1 MNNSGLK
8 KKKFQAIAIISV
20 LLLLIYG
27 KNLTERQAFKSISK
41 TFTEVYNDRLVV
53 EGYIFQISDRLFSI
67 QKLIDHCNLDYDYS
81 RVINEIQ
88 GHEKG
93 IMDLIIDFEKTNL
106 TVEES
111 DYLADFKRII
121 ENDLNIKSYDL
132 LYTDSSGVNSNQ
144 VKLYD
149 KKIALAKTDLENLSK
164 IQMDEGQK
172 LISKAKVQINRSQI
186 WAQFEVALLI
196 ILVIVIY
203 IFLFRGQ
210 PKKQDIFS

>member
-1 MNNSGLK
+1 MNNPGLR

-81 RVINEIQ
+81 RVINEID

-93 IMDLIIDFEKTNL
+93 IMNLIVDFEKTNL
-106 TVEES
+106 TIEES
-111 DYLADFKRII
+111 DYLSDFKKII
-121 ENDLNIKSYDL
+121 ENDLSIKNYEL
-132 LYTDSSGVNSNQ
+132 LYSDSSGVNTNQ

-149 KKIALAKTDLENLSK
+149 QKIALAKSDLENLSK
-164 IQMDEGQK
+164 IQMEEGQK
-172 LISKAKVQINRSQI
+172 LINKAKVQINRSQI

-203 IFLFRGQ
+203 IFLFRVQ
-210 PKKQDIFS
+210 SKKQDIFS

>member
-1 MNNSGLK
+1 MKNK
-8 KKKFQAIAIISV
+8 RFKAITIISI

-41 TFTEVYNDRLVV
+41 TFTEVYKDRLVV

-81 RVINEIQ
+81 RVISEIQ
-88 GHEKG
+88 GHEEG
-93 IMDLIIDFEKTNL
+93 IMELIVDFEQTNL
-106 TVEES
+106 TIEES
-111 DYLADFKRII
+111 DYLSDFKKII
-121 ENDLNIKSYDL
+121 SNDLKINSYNL
-132 LYTDSSGVNSNQ
+132 LFSDSSGVNSQQ

-149 KKIALAKTDLENLSK
+149 QKIALAKKDLENLSK

-196 ILVIVIY
+196 ILIIVIY
-203 IFLFRGQ
+203 FYLFKGK
-210 PKKQDIFS
+210 PKNQDMFT

>member
-1 MNNSGLK
+1 MK
-8 KKKFQAIAIISV
+8 KKKLQAIAVISV

-41 TFTEVYNDRLVV
+41 TFTDVYNDRLVV

-67 QKLIDHCNLDYDYS
+67 QKLIDHCNMDYDYS
-81 RVINEIQ
+81 RVINEID

-93 IMDLIIDFEKTNL
+93 IMDLIVDFEKTNL
-106 TVEES
+106 TIEES
-111 DYLADFKRII
+111 DYLADFKKII
-121 ENDLNIKSYDL
+121 ENDLSIKNYDL
-132 LYTDSSGVNSNQ
+132 LYSDSSGVNTQQ

-149 KKIALAKTDLENLSK
+149 QKIALAKKDLENLSK

-196 ILVIVIY
+196 ILIIVIY
-203 IFLFRGQ
+203 VFLFKSSGQ
-210 PKKQDIFS
+210 KQDVFS

>member
-1 MNNSGLK
+1 LK
-8 KKKFQAIAIISV
+8 KRKFQAIAVISV

-27 KNLTERQAFKSISK
+27 KNLTERRAFKSISK

-81 RVINEIQ
+81 RVINEID

-93 IMDLIIDFEKTNL
+93 IMNLIVDFEKTNL
-106 TVEES
+106 TIEES
-111 DYLADFKRII
+111 DYLNDFKRII
-121 ENDLNIKSYDL
+121 ENDLSIKNYDL
-132 LYTDSSGVNSNQ
+132 LFSDSSGVNTNQ

-149 KKIALAKTDLENLSK
+149 QKIALAKSDLENLSK

-196 ILVIVIY
+196 ILIIVIY
-203 IFLFRGQ
+203 IFLFKGQ
-210 PKKQDIFS
+210 SKKQDIFS

>member
-1 MNNSGLK
+1 MK
-8 KKKFQAIAIISV
+8 KKKLQAIAVISV

-41 TFTEVYNDRLVV
+41 TFTDVYNDRLVV

-67 QKLIDHCNLDYDYS
+67 QKLIDHCNMDYDYS
-81 RVINEIQ
+81 RVINEID

-93 IMDLIIDFEKTNL
+93 IMDLIVDFEKTNL
-106 TVEES
+106 TIEES
-111 DYLADFKRII
+111 DYLTDFKKII
-121 ENDLNIKSYDL
+121 ENDLSIKNYDL
-132 LYTDSSGVNSNQ
+132 LYSDSSGVNTQQ

-149 KKIALAKTDLENLSK
+149 QKIALAKKDLENLSK

-196 ILVIVIY
+196 ILIIVIY
-203 IFLFRGQ
+203 IFLFKSSG
-210 PKKQDIFS
+210 KKQDVFS

>member
-1 MNNSGLK
+1 MK
-8 KKKFQAIAIISV
+8 KKKIQAIAVISV

-41 TFTEVYNDRLVV
+41 TFTDVYNDRLVV

-67 QKLIDHCNLDYDYS
+67 QKLIDHCNMDYDYS
-81 RVINEIQ
+81 RVINEID

-93 IMDLIIDFEKTNL
+93 IMDLIVDFEKTNL

-111 DYLADFKRII
+111 DYLTDFKRII
-121 ENDLNIKSYDL
+121 ENDLSIKNYDL
-132 LYTDSSGVNSNQ
+132 LYSDSSGVNTQQ

-149 KKIALAKTDLENLSK
+149 QKIALAKKDLENLSK

-172 LISKAKVQINRSQI
+172 LISKAKIQINRSQI

-196 ILVIVIY
+196 ILIIVIY
-203 IFLFRGQ
+203 VFLFKSSG
-210 PKKQDIFS
+210 KKQDVFS

>member
-1 MNNSGLK
+1 MQKRKLT
-8 KKKFQAIAIISV
+8 AIITISI
-20 LLLLIYG
+20 LLLMIYG

-88 GHEKG
+88 RHEDG
-93 IMDLIIDFEKTNL
+93 IMELIIDFENTNL
-106 TVEES
+106 TAEES
-111 DYLADFKRII
+111 NYLTDFKKII
-121 ENDLNIKSYDL
+121 ENDLTIKSYDL
-132 LYTDSSGVNSNQ
+132 LFSDSSGVNTNQ

-149 KKIALAKTDLENLSK
+149 QKIALAKSDLENLSK
-164 IQMDEGQK
+164 IQLNEGQK

-196 ILVIVIY
+196 ILIIVIY
-203 IFLFRGQ
+203 YFLFRKPQ
-210 PKKQDIFS
+210 NTMDPFH

>member
-1 MNNSGLK
+1 MNNLGLR

-81 RVINEIQ
+81 RVINEID

-93 IMDLIIDFEKTNL
+93 IMNLIVDFEKTNL
-106 TVEES
+106 TIEES
-111 DYLADFKRII
+111 DYLSDFKKII
-121 ENDLNIKSYDL
+121 ENDLSIKNYEL
-132 LYTDSSGVNSNQ
+132 LYSDSSGVNTNQ

-149 KKIALAKTDLENLSK
+149 QKIALAKSDLENLSK
-164 IQMDEGQK
+164 IQMEEGQK
-172 LISKAKVQINRSQI
+172 LINKAKVQINRSQI

-196 ILVIVIY
+196 ILIIVIY
-203 IFLFRGQ
+203 IFVFRGQ
-210 PKKQDIFS
+210 SKKQDIFS

>member
-1 MNNSGLK
+1 MQKRKLT
-8 KKKFQAIAIISV
+8 AIVTISI

-88 GHEKG
+88 GHENG
-93 IMDLIIDFEKTNL
+93 IMELIIDFENTNL
-106 TVEES
+106 TAEES
-111 DYLADFKRII
+111 SYLTDFKKII
-121 ENDLNIKSYDL
+121 QNDLTIKSYDL
-132 LYTDSSGVNSNQ
+132 LYSDSSGVNSNQ

-149 KKIALAKTDLENLSK
+149 QKIALAKSDLDNLSK
-164 IQMDEGQK
+164 IQLDEGQK

-196 ILVIVIY
+196 ILIIVIY
-203 IFLFRGQ
+203 YFLF
-210 PKKQDIFS
+210 KKPQNTMDPFH

>member
-8 KKKFQAIAIISV
+8 KKRFQAIAIISV

-41 TFTEVYNDRLVV
+41 TFTDVYNDRLVV

-81 RVINEIQ
+81 RVINEID

-93 IMDLIIDFEKTNL
+93 IMDLIVDFEKTNL
-106 TVEES
+106 TIEES
-111 DYLADFKRII
+111 DYLSDFKKII
-121 ENDLNIKSYDL
+121 ENDLSIKNYDL
-132 LYTDSSGVNSNQ
+132 LYSDSSGVNTNQ

-149 KKIALAKTDLENLSK
+149 QKIDLAKKDLENLSK
-164 IQMDEGQK
+164 IQLDEGQK

-196 ILVIVIY
+196 VLIVVIY
-203 IFLFRGQ
+203 IFLFKVER
-210 PKKQDIFS
+210 KKEDIFS

>member
-1 MNNSGLK
+1 MK
-8 KKKFQAIAIISV
+8 KKKLQAIAVISV

-41 TFTEVYNDRLVV
+41 TFTDVYNDRLVV

-67 QKLIDHCNLDYDYS
+67 QKLIDHCNMDYDYS
-81 RVINEIQ
+81 RVINEID

-93 IMDLIIDFEKTNL
+93 IMDLIVDFEKTNL
-106 TVEES
+106 TIEES
-111 DYLADFKRII
+111 DYLTDFKKII
-121 ENDLNIKSYDL
+121 ENDLSIKNYDL
-132 LYTDSSGVNSNQ
+132 LYSDSSGVNTQQ

-149 KKIALAKTDLENLSK
+149 QKIALAKKDLENLSK

-196 ILVIVIY
+196 ILIIVIY
-203 IFLFRGQ
+203 VFLFKSSG
-210 PKKQDIFS
+210 KKQDVFS

>member
-1 MNNSGLK
+1 MK
-8 KKKFQAIAIISV
+8 KKKIQAIAVISV

-41 TFTEVYNDRLVV
+41 TFTDVYNDRLVV

-81 RVINEIQ
+81 RVINEID

-93 IMDLIIDFEKTNL
+93 IMDLIVDFEKTNL

-111 DYLADFKRII
+111 DYLTDFKRII
-121 ENDLNIKSYDL
+121 ENDLSIKNYDL
-132 LYTDSSGVNSNQ
+132 LFTDSSGVNTQQ

-149 KKIALAKTDLENLSK
+149 QKIALAKKDLENLSK

-196 ILVIVIY
+196 ILIIVIY
-203 IFLFRGQ
+203 IFLFKSSG
-210 PKKQDIFS
+210 KKQDVFS

>member
-1 MNNSGLK
+1 MQKRRLT
-8 KKKFQAIAIISV
+8 AIVTISI

-88 GHEKG
+88 GHENG
-93 IMDLIIDFEKTNL
+93 IMELIIDFEDTNL
-106 TVEES
+106 TAEES
-111 DYLADFKRII
+111 SYLSDFKKII
-121 ENDLNIKSYDL
+121 QNDLTIKSYDL
-132 LYTDSSGVNSNQ
+132 LYSDSSGVNSNQ

-149 KKIALAKTDLENLSK
+149 QKIALAKSDLDNLSK
-164 IQMDEGQK
+164 IQLDEGQK

-196 ILVIVIY
+196 ILIIVIY
-203 IFLFRGQ
+203 YFLF
-210 PKKQDIFS
+210 KKPQNTMDPFH

>member
-1 MNNSGLK
+1 MK
-8 KKKFQAIAIISV
+8 KKKIQAIAVISV

-41 TFTEVYNDRLVV
+41 TFTDVYNDRLVV

-81 RVINEIQ
+81 RVINEID

-93 IMDLIIDFEKTNL
+93 IMDLIVDFEKTNL

-111 DYLADFKRII
+111 DYLTDFKRII
-121 ENDLNIKSYDL
+121 ENDLSIKNYDL
-132 LYTDSSGVNSNQ
+132 LYTDSSGVNTQQ

-149 KKIALAKTDLENLSK
+149 QKIALAKKDLENLSK
-164 IQMDEGQK
+164 SQMDEGQK

-196 ILVIVIY
+196 ILIIVIY
-203 IFLFRGQ
+203 IFLFKSSG
-210 PKKQDIFS
+210 KKQDVFS

>member
-1 MNNSGLK
+1 MK
-8 KKKFQAIAIISV
+8 KKKIQAIAVISV

-41 TFTEVYNDRLVV
+41 TFTDVYNDRLVV

-81 RVINEIQ
+81 RVINEID

-93 IMDLIIDFEKTNL
+93 IMDLIVDFEKTNL

-111 DYLADFKRII
+111 DYLTDFKRII
-121 ENDLNIKSYDL
+121 ENDLSIKNYDL
-132 LYTDSSGVNSNQ
+132 LYTDSSGVNTQQ

-149 KKIALAKTDLENLSK
+149 QKIALAKKDLENLSK

-196 ILVIVIY
+196 ILIIVIY
-203 IFLFRGQ
+203 IFLFKSSG
-210 PKKQDIFS
+210 KKQDVFS

>member
-1 MNNSGLK
+1 MK
-8 KKKFQAIAIISV
+8 KRKIQAIAIISV

-27 KNLTERQAFKSISK
+27 KNLTEREAFNSISK

-93 IMDLIIDFEKTNL
+93 IMDLIIDFENTNL

-111 DYLADFKRII
+111 NYLTDFKQII

-149 KKIALAKTDLENLSK
+149 QKIALAKSDLENLSK
-164 IQMDEGQK
+164 IQMEEGQK

-186 WAQFEVALLI
+186 WSQFEVALLI
-196 ILVIVIY
+196 ILIIVIY
-203 IFLFRGQ
+203 IYLFRGQ
-210 PKKQDIFS
+210 RKNQDIFS

>member
-1 MNNSGLK
+1 MINPGFK
-8 KKKFQAIAIISV
+8 KRRFQAIAIISV

-41 TFTEVYNDRLVV
+41 TFTEVYQDRLVV
-53 EGYIFQISDRLFSI
+53 EGYIFEISDRLFSI
-67 QKLIDHCNLDYDYS
+67 QKLIDHCNLDYDYT

-88 GHEKG
+88 GHEQG
-93 IMDLIIDFEKTNL
+93 IMELIVDFEQTNL

-111 DYLADFKRII
+111 DYLNDFKKII
-121 ENDLNIKSYDL
+121 ENDLNIKNYDL
-132 LYTDSSGVNSNQ
+132 LYSDSSGVNAKQ

-149 KKIALAKTDLENLSK
+149 KKIALAKQDLENLSK
-164 IQMDEGQK
+164 IQMSEGEK

-196 ILVIVIY
+196 ILIIVIY
-203 IFLFRGQ
+203 IFLFKR
-210 PKKQDIFS
+210 PSNHQDAFS